1 MYTFIIVMSILV
13 SVLLVIII
21 LAQNSKGGGLS
32 SQFGGSGASNFIGVK
47 KTTDLLEKLTWGF
60 AIALL
65 ALSLSTNF
73 LIEAPA
79 ETPGSSTIQRAQEEI
94 PGVNLQDQALPLP
107 TDAQDN
113 SNTEAPAELDTDTD
127 SETSDEEN

>member
-65 ALSLSTNF
+65 ALALSTNF
-73 LIEAPA
+73 LVTVPQD
-79 ETPGSSTIQRAQEEI
+79 TPGSSTIQRAQDEL
-94 PGVNLQDQALPLP
+94 PGVDNSTIPPLP
-107 TDAQDN
+107 TE
-113 SNTEAPAELDTDTD
+113 STDD
-127 SETSDEEN
+127 SEPSELPLESTDEPADSDN